1 MPPAAVP
8 GRGRMIEKPAL
19 CPVALE
25 VFNVHFGERKVFAQ
39 QWAACKLYGELLAKQ
54 KAGDPASSDEEI
66 RNILMRVYKE
76 HPPKDPRFLKWKS
89 IKTDT
94 AYSANNP

>member
-1 MPPAAVP
+1 
-8 GRGRMIEKPAL
+8 MIEKPAL

-39 QWAACKLYGELLAKQ
+39 QWAACKLYGELLVKQ
-54 KAGDPASSDEEI
+54 K
-66 RNILMRVYKE
+66 LVYKE
-76 HPPKDPRFLKWKS
+76 HPPKDPRFLKWKP

-94 AYSANNP
+94 AYSANNGKNSSILPLSLHFMLCH